1 MAVFTAFALI
11 VAASAGGIS
20 QKPAFVPTKAV
31 AAAHASARIVSGA
44 RIHLGAAAQP
54 DGFTMQTR
62 RITAEDGSR
71 RSAHLVEFE

>member
-1 MAVFTAFALI
+1 MAVLTALALI
-11 VAASAGGIS
+11 VAASAGGPS

-54 DGFTMQTR
+54 DGYTMHAR
-62 RITAEDGSR
+62 RITGEDGSR
-71 RSAHLVEFE
+71 RSANLVEFE